1 MRRFMKIWSLGALFA
16 VLTAVVAGSA
26 SAVVGGTNGQMVF
39 QRFDPSIHD
48 VAIFTMNPNGSHVR
62 ELFSQGSPG
71 LPLWSPDGTQVSIQC
86 CDDGMAAHIINVDTG
101 SFRELAP
108 PDPTLEV
115 HCDQWSA
122 NGLRL
127 ACESFGVNDPSRN
140 GIYSIRVSDGGGLAR
155 ITSNPGGDD
164 LPLDYS
170 PDGSRLAFVR
180 FDSDGQVVGLF
191 VVRINGTGVRQITPT
206 GMLVNDEFG
215 GSWSPTGNHILFVA
229 RSSPDNRRAIW
240 VVNADGSRLHQLA
253 ISPACGGA
261 RSDPRSLA
269 CTDPSWSPNGRRIV
283 FTRLSANGTQSNI
296 YTVNPN
302 GSDLTRVTRNP
313 NDSQPNWGTH
323 PLAK

>member
-1 MRRFMKIWSLGALFA
+1 
-16 VLTAVVAGSA
+16 VVR
-26 SAVVGGTNGQMVF
+26 GTNGRIVF

-48 VAIFTMNPNGSHVR
+48 VAIFTMNPNGSHVQ

-71 LPLWSPDGTQVSIQC
+71 LPLWSPDGSQVSIQC
-86 CDDGMAAHIINVDTG
+86 CDDGMAAHIINVATNG
-101 SFRELAP
+101 FRELAP

-115 HCDQWSA
+115 HCDQWSS

-127 ACESFGVNDPSRN
+127 ACESFGVTDPSRN
-140 GIYSIRVSDGGGLAR
+140 GIYSIRASDGGGLAR

-191 VVRINGTGVRQITPT
+191 VVRLNGGEVRQVTPPS
-206 GMLVNDEFG
+206 MLVNDEFG
-215 GSWSPTGNHILFVA
+215 GSWSPAHNHILFVA

-240 VVNADGSRLHQLA
+240 IVNADGSGLHQVG

-269 CTDPSWSPNGRRIV
+269 CTDPSWSPNGRKIV

-302 GSDLTRVTRNP
+302 GSGLTRVTRNP

-323 PLAK
+323 PITK